1 MSAVFIAYAVRDV
14 VFQPG
19 FFFLLKLIPLD
30 ALVLNQILFLLL
42 AALVGRADV
51 LPVLLRQTVK
61 VFECGF
67 FLLLFCQFSRLFL
80 LFCLG
85 GCLLPLEFSLNGM
98 FLFKLVCVG
107 RADLLLHGAA
117 PRKVRVD
124 LCGSRIGI
132 EHLAL
137 GIGADPHDVND
148 FAGALTFLVILGG

>member
-1 MSAVFIAYAVRDV
+1 MSAIFIAYAVRDV

-67 FLLLFCQFSRLFL
+67 FCSFFASLAAFFCFFASADACCRL
-80 LFCLG
+80 
-85 GCLLPLEFSLNGM
+85 SS
-98 FLFKLVCVG
+98 
-107 RADLLLHGAA
+107 A
-117 PRKVRVD
+117 
-124 LCGSRIGI
+124 
-132 EHLAL
+132 
-137 GIGADPHDVND
+137 
-148 FAGALTFLVILGG
+148 

>member
-1 MSAVFIAYAVRDV
+1 MSAVFIAYVVRDV

-30 ALVLNQILFLLL
+30 AIVLNQILFLLL

-85 GCLLPLEFSLNGM
+85 GCLLPLMATF
-98 FLFKLVCVG
+98 
-107 RADLLLHGAA
+107 LLLSQ
-117 PRKVRVD
+117 RW
-124 LCGSRIGI
+124 
-132 EHLAL
+132 E
-137 GIGADPHDVND
+137 
-148 FAGALTFLVILGG
+148 